1 MERIIEGN
9 HAASYGALL
18 SRVEVVSAYPITPQT
33 QIVEKLADFC
43 ESGKMK
49 ARFIRVESE
58 HSAMAC
64 CIGASS
70 AGCRAFTAT
79 SSQGLALMHEML
91 HWASG
96 ARLPIVMANVN
107 RSMGPPWNINCDHT
121 DSLSQR
127 DTGWMQVYCES
138 VQEVLDSVIIA
149 FKVAE
154 QVYLPMMVC
163 LDAFFLSHTSEPVEI
178 PEQSIVDSYLSP
190 YNPRWKLS
198 VKDPHT
204 FGGLAGPDS
213 YFELRLDMQESMEK
227 AKDIILKEDDEFFRI
242 FNRRY
247 GLLEEYMCEDAEMIL
262 VTNGTISSTA
272 RVVIDELRENGNKI
286 GLLKIRVVRPFPFEE
301 VKKVLLKAEKVAII
315 DRNISFGYGGIIS
328 QEIKS
333 SLYGQRKNP
342 IVFSYIAGLGGR
354 DITPSTIREIIENT
368 MTFDRPVE
376 NIIWIGAKK

>member
-9 HAASYGALL
+9 HAASYGVLL

-43 ESGKMK
+43 ESGRMK

-138 VQEVLDSVIIA
+138 VQEVLDSVVIA

-163 LDAFFLSHTSEPVEI
+163 LDAFFLSHTSELVEI
-178 PEQSIVDSYLSP
+178 PEQSIIDSYLPP

-213 YFELRLDMQESMEK
+213 YFELRVDMQESMEK
-227 AKDIILKEDDEFFRI
+227 AKNIILKEDDEFFRI

-247 GLLEEYMCEDAEMIL
+247 GLLEEYMCEDAGIIL

-272 RVVIDELRENGNKI
+272 RVVIDELREKGNKI

-333 SLYGQRKNP
+333 SLYGQSENP

-354 DITPSTIREIIENT
+354 DITPSTIREIINNT
-368 MTFDRPVE
+368 MAFDKPAE
-376 NIIWIGAKK
+376 NIIWIGVKK